1 MQNKTF
7 TDQLGRTINI
17 NYLPKRIIS
26 LVPSQTELLF
36 DLGLDEEVV
45 GITKFCIHPKEQFK
59 KKVKIG
65 GTKTLNIDKIRA
77 LNPDLIIANK
87 EENQQEQIEE
97 LAQEFPVWISDINT
111 LAEALTMIKQV
122 GELVATKAKAAQIAD
137 TIKANF
143 DNLIPSSK
151 PLKAAYF
158 IWKDPYMLAGKHTFI
173 DDMLTYSGFE
183 NVLSESRYP
192 EIDLETLQQLQ
203 PQVILLSTEPY
214 PFKQKHVEALKQH
227 FPNTFIALVDGEMF
241 SWYGSRL
248 LKAPAYFSN
257 LYKNLTINLP
267 IK

>member
-7 TDQLGRTINI
+7 TDQLGRIISI
-17 NYLPKRIIS
+17 NYPPRRIIS

-65 GTKTLNIDKIRA
+65 GTKTLSIDKIRA

-87 EENQQEQIEE
+87 EENQQEQIEV

-111 LAEALTMIKQV
+111 LTEALTMIKQV
-122 GELVATKAKAAQIAD
+122 GELVAIKTKAIQIAD

-143 DNLIPSSK
+143 DNLTPSSK

-158 IWKDPYMLAGKHTFI
+158 IWKEPFMLAGKHTFI
-173 DDMLTYSGFE
+173 DDMLTYCGFE

-192 EIDLETLQQLQ
+192 EIDIETLQQLQ

-214 PFKQKHVEALKQH
+214 PFKQQHVEALKQH
-227 FPNTFIALVDGEMF
+227 FPNAFIALADGEMF

-248 LKAPAYFSN
+248 LLSANYFKALHKSISF
-257 LYKNLTINLP
+257 I
-267 IK
+267 

>member
-1 MQNKTF
+1 MQNKIF
-7 TDQLGRTINI
+7 TDQLGRTISI
-17 NYLPKRIIS
+17 NYPPQRIIS

-45 GITKFCIHPKEQFK
+45 GISKFCIHPAEQFQK
-59 KKVKIG
+59 KTKIG

-77 LNPDLIIANK
+77 LKPDLIIANK
-87 EENQQEQIEE
+87 EENQQEHIEA
-97 LAQEFPVWISDINT
+97 LAQEFPVWISDIHI
-111 LAEALTMIKQV
+111 LAEALDMIIQV
-122 GELVATKAKAAQIAD
+122 GKLTGTEAKAKEIAT
-137 TIKANF
+137 TIRSDFEA
-143 DNLIPSSK
+143 LTPSSK

-158 IWKDPYMLAGKHTFI
+158 IWKHPYMLAAKHTFI
-173 DDMLTYSGFE
+173 DDMLKYCGFE
-183 NVLSESRYP
+183 NVLTETRYP
-192 EIDLETLQQLQ
+192 EITLEALQELQ

-214 PFKQKHVEALKQH
+214 PFKQKHIEELQKY
-227 FPNTFIALVDGEMF
+227 FPKAFITLVDGEMF